1 MNLIMGKKHTA
12 KDSILNILTQQN
24 GRSLNYKQ
32 ICSRLSIHDPSG
44 RNHIAKTLKKLTTKG
59 LVEEQ
64 GKGNY
69 YVNTPSD
76 LHHGT
81 LDVNSQGNGYLISE
95 EFIDDVFIDRRDFN
109 KAFHGDTVS
118 FKIIPSKGKRRKQG
132 AVVHIIKR
140 KKTQYV
146 GIIEKF
152 DDGFFVQPKN
162 INLPFLLSKDNIGKA
177 KLGDCVL
184 VSIQEWNRKSNY
196 PQAFVKEILGTPGNH
211 ETEIHSIMATYG
223 FPWNFNKEIEEYV
236 MQLKTEISEKE
247 IAIRRDFREV
257 LTFTIDPKDAKDFDD
272 AISFKAISKDLFEVG
287 VHIADVS
294 HYVQPGNA
302 LDKEAYQRAT
312 SIYLVDR
319 VVPML
324 PEKLSNQMCSLR
336 PNEEK
341 LTFSAVFEI
350 TTAGEVKSEWYGK
363 TVILSNA
370 RFAYEEAQHII
381 SSQSKTIPSNISLTS
396 AEYTVKDDVYQ
407 AIQHLQNI
415 ASTRRNNRLKNGAI
429 NFNKQEVR
437 FDLDDENNPKAVLL
451 KESKAANHLIEEF
464 MLLANESVATYIGN
478 RKQSLPFVYRVHDE
492 PDEEKLAQF
501 ARIAFGL
508 GYKLNLN
515 TPNTIAKSINS
526 LLQKIH
532 NKPEKNLLDTLA
544 IRSMSKAIYT
554 TQNIGHYGLRF
565 SHYTH
570 FTSPIRRYPDV
581 IVHRLLQHYLTQKTT
596 PKTDE
601 LEKQLKHCT
610 DQEILAT
617 KAERDSIKFMQVKYV
632 SNYIGSTQKGSI
644 SGVTE
649 RGVFIELDESKCEG
663 FVRIQDLP
671 DDYFYYDAAQLK
683 MIGQRT
689 KKEYQLG
696 DPIHVSI
703 VATDLIKRQ
712 IDLSIVDD

>member
-1 MNLIMGKKHTA
+1 MEKKH
-12 KDSILNILTQQN
+12 SIKNAVLNILIQQN
-24 GRSLNYKQ
+24 GSPLNYKQ

-44 RNHIAKTLKKLTTKG
+44 RNHIVKSLKKLKNKG
-59 LVEEQ
+59 FIEEQ
-64 GKGNY
+64 GKGKYFVKTFSN
-69 YVNTPSD
+69 
-76 LHHGT
+76 LHNGT
-81 LDVNSQGNGYLISE
+81 LDVNNQGNGYIISDEFE
-95 EFIDDVFIDRRDFN
+95 EDIFIDRRHFN

-118 FKIIPSKGKRRKQG
+118 FKIMESKGKRRKQG
-132 AVVHIIKR
+132 TVVHIIKR
-140 KKTQYV
+140 QKTQYV
-146 GIIEKF
+146 GVIEKF
-152 DDGFFVQPKN
+152 NDIFSIQPKN
-162 INLPFLLSKDNIGKA
+162 INLPFLLSKENIGKA

-184 VSIQEWNRKSNY
+184 VSIQEWKPKSNY
-196 PQAFVKEILGTPGNH
+196 PQAVVNEILGRPGNH
-211 ETEIHSIMATYG
+211 ETEIHTIMATHG
-223 FPWNFNKEIEEYV
+223 LPWNFNKKIDEYA
-236 MQLKTEISEKE
+236 MQLKTDINKEEIT
-247 IAIRRDFREV
+247 ARRDFRDV

-272 AISFKAISKDLFEVG
+272 AISFKVLSKDLFEVG

-294 HYVQPGNA
+294 HYVQPGSV

-319 VVPML
+319 VIPML
-324 PEKLSNQMCSLR
+324 PEKLSNQICSLR

-350 TTAGEVKSEWYGK
+350 TSAGEVKSEWYGK

-370 RFAYEEAQHII
+370 RFAYEEAQHMI
-381 SSQSKTIPSNISLTS
+381 SSKSKTIPPEISLTS
-396 AEYTVKDDVYQ
+396 TEYTVNDDVFK
-407 AIQHLQNI
+407 AIQYLQNI
-415 ASTRRNNRLKNGAI
+415 ASTRRKNRLKNGAI
-429 NFNKQEVR
+429 NFNKQEVC
-437 FDLDDENNPKAVLL
+437 FALDDKNNPKAVLV

-464 MLLANESVATYIGN
+464 MLLANESVATYIGK
-478 RKQSLPFVYRVHDE
+478 RKQAPPFVYRVHDE

-526 LLQKIH
+526 LLQQIDQ
-532 NKPEKNLLDTLA
+532 KPEKNLLDTLA

-554 TQNIGHYGLRF
+554 TQNIGHYGLHF

-581 IVHRLLQHYLTQKTT
+581 IVHRLLQHYLTQKTL
-596 PKTDE
+596 PKTDD
-601 LEKQLKHCT
+601 LEQYLKHCT

-617 KAERDSIKFMQVKYV
+617 KAERDSIKFMQVKYT
-632 SNYIGSTQKGSI
+632 SKYIGSTQKGSI

-649 RGVFIELDESKCEG
+649 RGVFIELTESKCEG
-663 FVRIQDLP
+663 FVRIQDIP
-671 DDYFYYDAAQLK
+671 DDYYFYDAAQLK
-683 MIGQRT
+683 MIGQQT

-696 DPIHVSI
+696 DPVQVTI

-712 IDLSIVDD
+712 IDLSITDD

>member
-1 MNLIMGKKHTA
+1 MSKKHTV
-12 KDSILNILTQQN
+12 KDAILNILIQQN
-24 GRSLNYKQ
+24 GKSLNYKQ
-32 ICSRLSIHDPSG
+32 ICGRLSIQDPSG
-44 RNHIAKTLKKLTTKG
+44 RNHITKTLKKLKSNG
-59 LVEEQ
+59 LIEEQ
-64 GKGNY
+64 VKGKY
-69 YVNTPSD
+69 FLKPSSH
-76 LHHGT
+76 LHHGI

-95 EFIDDVFIDRRDFN
+95 DFLEDVFIDRRHFN

-140 KKTQYV
+140 QKTEYV
-146 GIIEKF
+146 GVIEKF
-152 DDGFFVQPKN
+152 DDVFSVQPKN
-162 INLPFLLSKDNIGKA
+162 INVPFLLSKENIGEA

-184 VSIQEWNRKSNY
+184 VSIDEWKRKSNY
-196 PQAFVKEILGTPGNH
+196 PQAIVKEILGTPGNH
-211 ETEIHSIMATYG
+211 ETEIHTIMATYG
-223 FPWNFNKEIEEYV
+223 LPWNFNKEIDEYAK
-236 MQLKTEISEKE
+236 QLKSDINKDE
-247 IAIRRDFREV
+247 IAVRRDYRDV

-272 AISFKAISKDLFEVG
+272 AISFKILSKDYFEVG

-294 HYVQPGNA
+294 HYVQPGSV

-324 PEKLSNQMCSLR
+324 PEKLSNQICSLR

-350 TTAGEVKSEWYGK
+350 TSAGEVKSEWYGK

-370 RFAYEEAQHII
+370 RFTYEEAQHMI
-381 SSQSKTIPSNISLTS
+381 SSQSKIIPSKISLTS
-396 AEYTVKDDVYQ
+396 AEYTVKEDVFK

-415 ASTRRNNRLKNGAI
+415 ASIRRNNRLKNGAI
-429 NFNKQEVR
+429 NFNKQEVC
-437 FDLDDENNPKAVLL
+437 FDLDDQNNPKAILV
-451 KESKAANHLIEEF
+451 KESKSANHLIEEF
-464 MLLANESVATYIGN
+464 MLLANEYVATYIGN
-478 RKQSLPFVYRVHDE
+478 HKHAPPFVYRVHDE
-492 PDEEKLAQF
+492 PDEEKLAQL

-508 GYKLNLN
+508 GYKLNLS
-515 TPNTIAKSINS
+515 TPTSVAKSINL
-526 LLQKIH
+526 LLQQIDK
-532 NKPEKNLLDTLA
+532 KPEKNLLDTLA

-554 TQNIGHYGLRF
+554 TQNIGHYGLHF

-596 PKTDE
+596 PKTDD

-617 KAERDSIKFMQVKYV
+617 KAERDSIKFMQVKYI
-632 SNYIGSTQKGSI
+632 SKYIGSTQKGTI

-649 RGVFIELDESKCEG
+649 RGVFIELVESKCEG

-671 DDYFYYDAAQLK
+671 DDYYYYDAAQLK
-683 MIGQRT
+683 MIGQQT

-696 DPIHVSI
+696 DPVQVTI

-712 IDLSIVDD
+712 IDLSIADD

>member
-1 MNLIMGKKHTA
+1 MGKKHTT
-12 KDSILNILTQQN
+12 KDAILNILIQQN
-24 GRSLNYKQ
+24 GSPLNYKQ

-44 RNHIAKTLKKLTTKG
+44 RNHIAKSLKKLKSNG
-59 LVEEQ
+59 LIQEQ
-64 GKGNY
+64 GKGKY
-69 YVNTPSD
+69 FIKPPSH

-81 LDVNSQGNGYLISE
+81 LDVNSQGNGYLISD
-95 EFIDDVFIDRRDFN
+95 EFVDDVFIDRRHFN

-118 FKIIPSKGKRRKQG
+118 FKIMQSKGKRRKQG

-140 KKTQYV
+140 QKTQYV
-146 GIIEKF
+146 GVIEKF
-152 DDGFFVQPKN
+152 DDGFSVQPKN
-162 INLPFLLSKDNIGKA
+162 TNLPFLLSKENIGKA

-184 VSIQEWNRKSNY
+184 VSIQEWKRKSNY
-196 PQAFVKEILGTPGNH
+196 PQAVVKEILGTPGNH
-211 ETEIHSIMATYG
+211 ETEIHTIMATHG
-223 FPWNFNKEIEEYV
+223 LPWNFNKEIDEYA
-236 MQLKTEISEKE
+236 MQLKTEIGKDE
-247 IAIRRDFREV
+247 IAARRDFRNV

-272 AISFKAISKDLFEVG
+272 AISFKTLSKDLFEVG
-287 VHIADVS
+287 IHIADVS
-294 HYVQPGNA
+294 HYVQPGSV

-324 PEKLSNQMCSLR
+324 PEKLSNQICSLR

-350 TTAGEVKSEWYGK
+350 STAGEVKSEWYGK
-363 TVILSNA
+363 TVILSDA
-370 RFAYEEAQHII
+370 RFAYEEAQHMI
-381 SSQSKTIPSNISLTS
+381 SSKSKTIPSKISLTS
-396 AEYTVKDDVYQ
+396 AEYTVKEDVFE

-415 ASTRRNNRLKNGAI
+415 ASTRRKKRLKNGAI

-437 FDLDDENNPKAVLL
+437 FDLDDQNNPKAVLV

-478 RKQSLPFVYRVHDE
+478 RKQAPPFVYRVHDE

-515 TPNTIAKSINS
+515 TPNSIAKSINS
-526 LLQKIH
+526 LLQQIDQ
-532 NKPEKNLLDTLA
+532 KPEKNLLDTLA

-554 TQNIGHYGLRF
+554 TQNIGHYGLHF
-565 SHYTH
+565 THYTH

-581 IVHRLLQHYLTQKTT
+581 IVHRLLQHYLTQKNS
-596 PKTDE
+596 PKTDD
-601 LEKQLKHCT
+601 LEQQLKHCT

-617 KAERDSIKFMQVKYV
+617 KAERDSIKFMQVKYI
-632 SNYIGSTQKGSI
+632 SKHIGSTQKGSI

-649 RGVFIELDESKCEG
+649 RGIFIELVESKCEG

-671 DDYFYYDAAQLK
+671 DDYYYYDAAQLK
-683 MIGQRT
+683 MIGQQT

-696 DPIHVSI
+696 DHVHVSI

-712 IDLSIVDD
+712 IDLSIADD